1 MKRCPEHIV
10 EQMHNYLDGDITIE
24 EEANL
29 REHLSSCEECRE
41 HMNELK
47 ETVFLFSQLEP
58 VAPSANFTANVM
70 AQLPKQKRKLHIG
83 KFLRKYPML
92 TAAAMFLVLMSV
104 TLFSSYGNDQQ
115 LSYTKQPNL
124 VVDGNTVIVPA
135 GTVVDGNLVV
145 KNGDLRIEGEVQGD
159 VTVIKGTK
167 YMASTAVITG
177 EVEEI
182 DQAFDWL
189 WYKIKTTVQNVFS
202 SSEQ

>member
-10 EQMHNYLDGDITIE
+10 EQMHNYLDGDISIE
-24 EEANL
+24 EEASL
-29 REHLSSCEECRE
+29 REHLSSCEECQE

-47 ETVFLFSQLEP
+47 ETVFLFSHVEP
-58 VAPSANFTANVM
+58 VTPSANFTANVM
-70 AQLPKQKRKLHIG
+70 AQLPKQKRTIHIG
-83 KFLRKYPML
+83 RFLRKYPML

-189 WYKIKTTVQNVFS
+189 WYKIKTTVQNIFS
-202 SSEQ
+202 SSEE